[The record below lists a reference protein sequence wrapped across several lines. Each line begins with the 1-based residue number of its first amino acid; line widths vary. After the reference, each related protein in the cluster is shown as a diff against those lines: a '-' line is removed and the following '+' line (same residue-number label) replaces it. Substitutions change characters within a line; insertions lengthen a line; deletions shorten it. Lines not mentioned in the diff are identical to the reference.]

1 MTESERAPA
10 RGEPHEN
17 GGPREKAARVSAPAA
32 LERLRAVRHLVL
44 DLDGT
49 VYLGSRVFPWSRPFF
64 ERLRALGIGR
74 SFVTNN
80 NSRSLADYLARL
92 KPLAPDVAPR
102 DIHTSTLATI
112 DYLRE
117 AEPRPR
123 KLYILGTP
131 ALRKEICAAGFVE
144 CGESPDD
151 PPEAVVVGFDTSL
164 AYPRLA
170 RAAYWI
176 RRGARFVATH
186 PDRVCPTDAEILLPD
201 CGSIAACLTAATGL
215 EPEAVPGKPSARMV
229 LGAIR
234 GRDLPVEAVAVV
246 GDRLYTDM
254 AMARASGALAIL
266 VLSGETT
273 PEEAEANPG
282 AADIVVEHLGRLGDL
297 LERCAPPRP
306 SGAFSSSPEK

>member
-1 MTESERAPA
+1 MPKSERAPA
-10 RGEPHEN
+10 RGEP
-17 GGPREKAARVSAPAA
+17 REEAAKASPSAA

-64 ERLRALGIGR
+64 ERLRALGVGR

-92 KPLAPDVAPR
+92 KPLVPDIAPR
-102 DIHTSTLATI
+102 DIYTSTLATI

-123 KLYILGTP
+123 RLYILGTP
-131 ALRKEICAAGFVE
+131 ALRKELCAAGFVE

-176 RRGARFVATH
+176 RRAARFVATH
-186 PDRVCPTDAEILLPD
+186 PDRVCPTDGEILLPD
-201 CGSIAACLTAATGL
+201 CGSIAACLAAATGR
-215 EPEAVPGKPSARMV
+215 EPDAVPGKPSARMV

-254 AMARASGALAIL
+254 AMARASGALAVL

-273 PEEAEANPG
+273 REEADANPG
-282 AADIVVEHLGRLGDL
+282 VADLVVQDLGELGDL
-297 LERCAPPRP
+297 LANARDVAPGP
-306 SGAFSSSPEK
+306 